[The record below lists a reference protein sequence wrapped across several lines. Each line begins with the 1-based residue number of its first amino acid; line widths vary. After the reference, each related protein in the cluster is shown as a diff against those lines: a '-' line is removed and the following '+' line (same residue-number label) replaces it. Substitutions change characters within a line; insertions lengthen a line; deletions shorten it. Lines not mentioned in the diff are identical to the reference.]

1 MPFLRVPTPP
11 RLPDPDVNGEFT
23 QRSRAALLQVLRLY
37 FAQLD
42 AILQAI
48 LGRNGGRFFELPT
61 ASVYADVDQP
71 LVAATATAVAVPL
84 TTNLQAF
91 SQPSPSQIMPGFDG
105 TYKINATLSARNTG
119 GAAASV
125 QVWLRKNAVDIP
137 TSRVDVVVPAAGV
150 LPVSVDFVVDLLPT
164 DTFEIMVYTA
174 AAGVSLYA
182 PPVLGPVPR
191 GAAARINVNFIS
203 NDSGAMLTSALL
215 RAKVINLPPP

>member
-11 RLPDPDVNGEFT
+11 RLPDPDFNGDY
-23 QRSRAALLQVLRLY
+23 RPPARMALLYALRLY

-61 ASVYADVDQP
+61 ASVYADVDQAIA
-71 LVAATATAVAVPL
+71 AATATAVSVPL

-91 SQPSPSQIMPGFDG
+91 SQPSASQVMPGYDG
-105 TYKINATLSARNTG
+105 TYKITATLSVRNSG
-119 GAAASV
+119 GAAAPM

-137 TSRVDVVVPAAGV
+137 TSRVEVTVAAASV
-150 LPVSVDFVVDLLPT
+150 LPVSVDYIADLLPT
-164 DTFEIMVYTA
+164 DTFEIMVYAA
-174 AAGVSLYA
+174 AAGFDLYA
-182 PPVLGPVPR
+182 PPVAGPVPR
-191 GAAARINVNFIS
+191 GAAARINVTFVS

-215 RAKVINLPPP
+215 RAKVINQPSP